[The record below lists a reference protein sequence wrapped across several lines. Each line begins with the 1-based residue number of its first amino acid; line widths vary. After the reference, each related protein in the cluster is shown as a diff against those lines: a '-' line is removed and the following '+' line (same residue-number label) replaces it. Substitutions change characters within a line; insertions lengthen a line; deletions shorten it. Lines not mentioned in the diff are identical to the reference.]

1 MLQHD
6 KHGRVSFGRL
16 DYAIQLLIV
25 LSLVAFALETLPN
38 LDASQRSALRAFEV
52 FSVIVF
58 TIEYLLR
65 IVLSKPSKSY
75 AFSFFGLIDLVA
87 ILPFYISSGID
98 LRSVRAFRLLRL
110 FRLLK
115 LARYSEAMTR
125 FHRAFTIIRE
135 ELILFGA
142 TALIILYLAS
152 VGIYHFEHIA
162 QPDIFTSVFHSFW
175 WAVATLTTV
184 GYGDI
189 YPITLGGKIFT
200 FAILMVGLG
209 FVAIPTGL
217 FASALSKARDELK
230 AEKE

>member
-1 MLQHD
+1 M
-6 KHGRVSFGRL
+6 
-16 DYAIQLLIV
+16 
-25 LSLVAFALETLPN
+25 
-38 LDASQRSALRAFEV
+38 
-52 FSVIVF
+52 
-58 TIEYLLR
+58 
-65 IVLSKPSKSY
+65 
-75 AFSFFGLIDLVA
+75 
-87 ILPFYISSGID
+87 
-98 LRSVRAFRLLRL
+98 
-110 FRLLK
+110 
-115 LARYSEAMTR
+115 
-125 FHRAFTIIRE
+125 
-135 ELILFGA
+135 
-142 TALIILYLAS
+142 LYLAS

-162 QPDIFTSVFHSFW
+162 QPDIFASVFHSFW